1 MNVLERFQAITTFV
15 FDVDGVLTDNTVLV
29 TEEGHQLR
37 AMNVRDG
44 YAIKKAIDEGF
55 KVAIIT
61 GGKSEGV
68 IKRLRGLGVT
78 EVFVGIQ
85 DKLAT
90 LEDYLFHHSLS
101 IEQVLY
107 MGDDMPDVPPMRI
120 VALPVCPSDA
130 CNEAMQIAKYVSPY
144 SGGRG
149 CVRDVIEKVL
159 VLNGKWG

>member
-1 MNVLERFQAITTFV
+1 MNVLERFQDVSTFV

-44 YAIKKAIDEGF
+44 YAIKRAVEQGF
-55 KVAIIT
+55 HVAIIT

-68 IKRLRGLGVT
+68 IKRLQSLGVT
-78 EVFVGIQ
+78 DVFVGIH

-90 LEDYLFHHSLS
+90 LEDYLFHHSLDANH
-101 IEQVLY
+101 VLY
-107 MGDDMPDVPPMRI
+107 MGDDMPDVPPMRE
-120 VALPVCPSDA
+120 VALPCCPADA
-130 CNEAMQIAKYVSPY
+130 CPEVMQLAKYVSPY
-144 SGGRG
+144 TGGRG

-159 VLNGKWG
+159 LLNGKWG